1 MAKEGLKNAVFMMA
15 SCLSLVQGFWNL
27 AVYLNH
33 PGKYENNSLWGP
45 DPRNSDKEVQ
55 VWAWDVCWQQRFLWD
70 GAAAGPEGGRHE
82 VAEAQEKMNYTV
94 MPCSLHPEIR
104 VGVKSLPAFLPP
116 HLPLCILGMH
126 APQSWKHGVPP
137 ARLDPQFYAPP
148 PPLPPPF
155 RR

>member
-82 VAEAQEKMNYTV
+82 VAEAQEKVNYTV

-116 HLPLCILGMH
+116 HLPPSLHPSFSLPLFSLPTPLEMIFIILSSSGLE
-126 APQSWKHGVPP
+126 K
-137 ARLDPQFYAPP
+137 F
-148 PPLPPPF
+148 
-155 RR
+155 